1 MCDRDMTVADT
12 KKRMD
17 LNQDLLEA
25 LVDKRR
31 VETHTFHLLCEE
43 MVLTLQNVS
52 YLLGLP
58 IVEKVGG
65 GNGAIDV
72 T

>member
-1 MCDRDMTVADT
+1 
-12 KKRMD
+12 
-17 LNQDLLEA
+17 LNQDLLAA
-25 LVDKRR
+25 LVERR
-31 VETHTFHLLCEE
+31 HVETHTFHLLCEE